1 MNISMEGSG
10 VQVTSSEVSLTG
22 NPILDLILHPEVD
35 VERFITWYELQ
46 KTRNQR
52 SASVNRVTQAFG
64 ESRSMDLKMLKPELA
79 LIVINFIRDQ
89 AERILTESQS
99 CYDSPT
105 KKAPLTA
112 SKYDYASPMKAL
124 RSAPNAAE
132 REKVNKAG
140 TSKVEVKSEGKKKR
154 VQLFS
159 AERDL
164 DQDENLVD
172 VKVLAEGPSQLKDE
186 DRKVN
191 LEERLN
197 AASSSNTFELK
208 ILTQDKTRKPVTNRR
223 SLDSMKDNVQHQWEN
238 NRKKMSKSQSAP
250 KVNLS
255 DFIVEKKPKK
265 NRKNGQNRQSLSPNA
280 TLNSGESR
288 TIPGLN
294 LNQEKKRSKS
304 PPKSRSSSEED
315 RHHSRKT
322 TWPLEDK
329 MATLQERFSPA
340 CPAQDSFE
348 KAEVWSSIANGFD
361 RSESCHENVVGPKV
375 DEPVGKVPATPRKS
389 SNPFGD
395 EQDFAPADPDQV
407 THKADLDKLV
417 QIYSYCLDRNMVPN
431 PAVELYLM
439 TELLVVR
446 EMNDPKSAVKD
457 ESQLKLLDS
466 VSNCVYFAVKFFEH
480 QSGLLELLEWD
491 YLRFLA
497 QNSRIEA
504 FSSTLMEKVQTC
516 FQTRA
521 KNSQENRKMFS
532 KDRVLETVR
541 FQMETDNLQNFPS
554 DRLFQDFKKQRDLFY
569 EILREDEELSEDSNE
584 TATSTSLNERQNI
597 GKKRTST
604 PTKSEK
610 AIVKIQ
616 QLVNLQKH
624 PVNLLHLAQLI
635 HNQMMSTCVAEALE
649 CLFDED
655 DIIDKGLNP
664 RKLRQLQSRFESH
677 EGGQSSLVGGILKP
691 KFPGSQEFY
700 RKFIQN
706 CNSFSFVQ
714 HLKNCLLQTIE
725 THEATSFTLDDYQ
738 SSGPRV
744 ELTPNDFAQ
753 FSTSLLSL
761 RISAKFLGFIE
772 SMPYQCSSES
782 LSETILCSQLKY
794 RLKLPQPLDLHHFLK
809 ESLRQKRLT
818 LTLPWIIEYCCNL
831 DPIAQESK
839 YYQSFFTLLVNVY
852 KVVLMPLNSDMFPMN
867 RFMLNLTLG
876 CFFENPFIPREL
888 FFNFPS
894 HSESVLQRILQ
905 GAPTRSIEKPLDQCV
920 LISPK
925 LLLICCPYLSELKKV
940 ASQFETGVKILNE
953 SHNMTMLNMRS
964 DLRAQGK
971 EFASSDGRRRANLIA
986 ISEFTGVLRDPAFIS
1001 DNDLKKQKEHH
1012 FFYNQPPSLKKIVD
1026 FVHDR
1031 IASKMINFLIS
1042 KKIPLEMSRVQD
1054 HMKEILSMVG
1064 MGMHH
1069 PVDSNSSELKV
1080 IKEDLMDQL
1089 QSLAKVNRRSFFKSV
1104 RAEVHKECVALS
1116 KQSLDALL
1124 PDDVSDRARETCVQ
1138 ISVTRT
1144 LDAIARW
1151 MIENITNDYFYTENR
1166 NEFDQLWERFVK
1178 GEMGSNPDID
1188 EKKSGCLLS
1197 TSDNP
1202 NKPTLSEMII
1212 EIKTSIKAL
1221 HLENSDDQ
1229 LCADEVRD
1237 CLARVSR
1244 GLLEPL
1250 EEVSAHMLSSLQMS
1264 TVDYSVYLLAN
1275 APRCM
1280 TPNVQDDFVQLWT
1293 GSMEPPK
1300 DLVTYISPCNM
1311 ELLRKSRDPRNTW
1324 MKLEPFLMRLLKS
1337 GLVVPMVLETQ
1348 CLQLLRVQWPVD
1360 FVKSFASCMKSVM
1373 ESWSKTQYG
1382 ATKDNSFGELAD
1394 WMVWFWQDLGDSYLD
1409 EYPSL

>member
-1 MNISMEGSG
+1 MI
-10 VQVTSSEVSLTG
+10 SSEISKTG

-64 ESRSMDLKMLKPELA
+64 ESRSMDLRMLKPELA

-89 AERILTESQS
+89 AERILIESQH

-124 RSAPNAAE
+124 RAAPKRDE
-132 REKVNKAG
+132 PEKDSNGQTPKADEA
-140 TSKVEVKSEGKKKR
+140 KVEGKKKR

-159 AERDL
+159 ANRDI
-164 DQDENLVD
+164 DRDENLVD
-172 VKVLAEGPSQLKDE
+172 VKALVESPSQLRDE

-197 AASSSNTFELK
+197 AASSSNNFELK
-208 ILTQDKTRKPVTNRR
+208 ILTQDKTRRPVTNRR

-250 KVNLS
+250 KVNLG

-265 NRKNGQNRQSLSPNA
+265 NRKNRQSLSPNS
-280 TLNSGESR
+280 TLNTSESKSI
-288 TIPGLN
+288 IPGLN
-294 LNQEKKRSKS
+294 NCRETEQSLQVRSKS
-304 PPKSRSSSEED
+304 PPKSRSSSKESD
-315 RHHSRKT
+315 NHSKDQFT
-322 TWPLEDK
+322 ILE
-329 MATLQERFSPA
+329 ARFTSA
-340 CPAQDSFE
+340 CSTKDSFE
-348 KAEVWSSIANGFD
+348 KADTWRSIAKSLDQNED
-361 RSESCHENVVGPKV
+361 NSNKCLIKIEEESRNECL
-375 DEPVGKVPATPRKS
+375 ATPRKK

-395 EQDFAPADPDQV
+395 EDIFSVADPDQV
-407 THKADLDKLV
+407 TNKEELDKLV

-446 EMNDPKSAVKD
+446 ELKDRPTAPKD
-457 ESQLKLLDS
+457 DSQLKLLDT

-480 QSGLLELLEWD
+480 QSVLLELLEWD
-491 YLRFLA
+491 YLRFLG
-497 QNSRIEA
+497 QNSRIQL
-504 FSSTLMEKVQTC
+504 FSSILMGKVQTC
-516 FQTRA
+516 IQLRA
-521 KNSQENRKMFS
+521 KNSQENRKMYS
-532 KDRVLETVR
+532 KNGVLETVR
-541 FQMETDNLQNFPS
+541 FQMGADNLQNFPS

-569 EILREDEELSEDSNE
+569 EILREDEDQPEDSAEN
-584 TATSTSLNERQNI
+584 SSSSMNERQNI
-597 GKKRTST
+597 GKKRAS

-610 AIVKIQ
+610 AIAKIQ
-616 QLVNLQKH
+616 QLVNLQTH

-649 CLFDED
+649 CLFDDE

-677 EGGQSSLVGGILKP
+677 ETGQSSLVGGILKP

-700 RKFIQN
+700 RKFIQS

-714 HLKNCLLQTIE
+714 HFKNCLLQTIE
-725 THEATSFTLDDYQ
+725 THEATSFTLDDHQ
-738 SSGPRV
+738 SSGPNA

-772 SMPYQCSSES
+772 SLPYQCSSET
-782 LSETILCSQLKY
+782 LSETILCSQLNY
-794 RLKLPQPLDLHHFLK
+794 RLKVPQPLDLHHFLK

-818 LTLPWIIEYCCNL
+818 LTLPWIVEYCCNL
-831 DPIAQESK
+831 DPIALESK

-852 KVVLMPLNSDMFPMN
+852 KVVLMPLKKDVFPMN

-894 HSESVLQRILQ
+894 HSESVLQGILQ
-905 GAPTRSIEKPLDQCV
+905 GAQTRSIEQPLDQCV

-940 ASQFETGVKILNE
+940 ASQFQTGVKVLNE
-953 SHNMTMLNMRS
+953 SHNLTMLNLRS

-971 EFASSDGRRRANLIA
+971 EFASSDTRRRANLIA
-986 ISEFTGVLRDPAFIS
+986 ISELSGVLRDPAFIS
-1001 DNDLKKQKEHH
+1001 DNDLQKQKEHH

-1042 KKIPLEMSRVQD
+1042 QKIPVEMSRVQD
-1054 HMKEILSMVG
+1054 HMKEILSMMA

-1069 PVDSNSSELKV
+1069 PVDPSSSELKV

-1104 RAEVHKECVALS
+1104 RAEVHKECVSLS

-1166 NEFDQLWERFVK
+1166 NEFYNLWERFVK
-1178 GEMGSNPDID
+1178 GEILSKSDVV
-1188 EKKSGCLLS
+1188 EKKNAF
-1197 TSDNP
+1197 TSEISFDP
-1202 NKPTLSEMII
+1202 KKPTLSEMII
-1212 EIKTSIKAL
+1212 DIKTAIKVL
-1221 HLENSDDQ
+1221 HLEGGDQ
-1229 LCADEVRD
+1229 LSVEEVRT
-1237 CLARVSR
+1237 CLAKLSH
-1244 GLLEPL
+1244 GLLKPL

-1280 TPNVQDDFVQLWT
+1280 TAEIQDGFIRLWT
-1293 GSMEPPK
+1293 EIMEPPK
-1300 DLVTYISPCNM
+1300 DLVTFISPCNM
-1311 ELLRKSRDPRNTW
+1311 ELMRKSRDPRTTW
-1324 MKLEPFLMRLLKS
+1324 MKLEPFLIRLLKS

-1348 CLQLLRVQWPVD
+1348 CLQLLRVQWPVE

-1373 ESWSKTQYG
+1373 ESWSKAQTG
-1382 ATKDNSFGELAD
+1382 ATKDNNFGELAD
-1394 WMVWFWQDLGDSYLD
+1394 WMVWFWQDLGDSYLE